1 MADQEGTCVVQL
13 LLPNALSSAIWTSF
27 LNTFFFFTTIITIFL
42 ILKLSLNLV
51 IYLLEFFELS
61 FSF

>member
-27 LNTFFFFTTIITIFL
+27 LNTFFFFHHDHHYLPDF
-42 ILKLSLNLV
+42 KAFFEFSDLSLGV
-51 IYLLEFFELS
+51 F
-61 FSF
+61 